1 MGQTCLKTWGILS
14 LHNAHHWLLTSN
26 PNNLFLGCSLSKE
39 LLSLVERSRRFNPP
53 TDEPPEPSE
62 DLQRLWGRVE
72 TRRWKE
78 RSLLRLQL
86 LLRELDGELWV
97 IEHVLGCHDCQM
109 EWQLAVERYMGTRCP
124 WYLNLCND
132 VGPIYPGCPKIE
144 DYEFGSYWTRD
155 EGKALPFVIARLKW
169 AEDIISRE
177 FAASSTLI
185 NILEHWDIE
194 QGISGK
200 SLTAMLDEIA
210 GIEPDFS
217 VPYP

>member
-1 MGQTCLKTWGILS
+1 M
-14 LHNAHHWLLTSN
+14 
-26 PNNLFLGCSLSKE
+26 
-39 LLSLVERSRRFNPP
+39 
-53 TDEPPEPSE
+53 
-62 DLQRLWGRVE
+62 E

-78 RSLLRLQL
+78 RSLLRLQW
-86 LLRELDGELWV
+86 LLRELIDELTC
-97 IEHVLGCHDCQM
+97 IEYWLNDEDSQQCLLLG
-109 EWQLAVERYMGTRCP
+109 VERYHGTRCP

-132 VGPIYPGCPKIE
+132 VGPIYPNCPKIE
-144 DYEFGSYWTRD
+144 DYEFGGYWTRD

-194 QGISGK
+194 RGIPGK

>member
-1 MGQTCLKTWGILS
+1 
-14 LHNAHHWLLTSN
+14 
-26 PNNLFLGCSLSKE
+26 
-39 LLSLVERSRRFNPP
+39 
-53 TDEPPEPSE
+53 
-62 DLQRLWGRVE
+62 
-72 TRRWKE
+72 
-78 RSLLRLQL
+78 
-86 LLRELDGELWV
+86 
-97 IEHVLGCHDCQM
+97 M

-132 VGPIYPGCPKIE
+132 VGPIYPDCPKIE
-144 DYEFGSYWTRD
+144 DYKFGSYWTRD

-169 AEDIISRE
+169 AEGIISRE

-194 QGISGK
+194 QGILGK